1 MHNCTTAKLEEAL
14 WTHKNLGLLSSTLT
28 AYFSIPPTTYLKQ
41 SIFFLKESYLVPYKA
56 TCFFF
61 NLRWQTTDLNPQN
74 YFKWFSVYSTK
85 KPYRGCKALQKMPL
99 PHKGLDYTL
108 QFSQESLQVI
118 SQIWEPLRLTMGC
131 RIRPPLSLARWPL
144 WTSLMAALSHPR
156 ETHPNGHIWFAT
168 WVHSK
173 EGKVCSKKSNSF

>member
-1 MHNCTTAKLEEAL
+1 
-14 WTHKNLGLLSSTLT
+14 
-28 AYFSIPPTTYLKQ
+28 
-41 SIFFLKESYLVPYKA
+41 
-56 TCFFF
+56 
-61 NLRWQTTDLNPQN
+61 
-74 YFKWFSVYSTK
+74 
-85 KPYRGCKALQKMPL
+85 MPL

-118 SQIWEPLRLTMGC
+118 SQIWEPLRLTVGC

-156 ETHPNGHIWFAT
+156 ETHPNGRIWFAT

-173 EGKVCSKKSNSF
+173 EGKVWSKKVTPFDWTFPPMCSETTALAMCMAGASAPRASLSGQLLSTLGAIRGLEHQNTSTSACATPSPIQSILGQCQSNLVGPI